1 MKNYLI
7 NTKATSNVI
16 SESRNFYEVEQ
27 SLGNGSTKYGKIA
40 NIIACNSQYIDTIAE
55 CLGNYVSSV
64 CVADKLY
71 KQYHDDNHK
80 VNSWIKRNVYLDN
93 LEEKKMS
100 NDRFIKG
107 ITINL
112 ITQLGVKYGIR
123 GIHHLLNEKEKIT
136 IFNEI
141 DTLLRYYTYIN
152 LDNKVCNQNMAKI
165 ELMKIEDTF
174 PLNNKQTQKLN
185 KISIPNS
192 IDMLNLKTISQL
204 DDTLKESISYLIY
217 SIHMQ
222 KYGDNSDM
230 DKDIMELYSLLG
242 YGYTLSKE
250 LLRENDETYNEL
262 ITDQKKFLNI
272 SRSIFQNVAMEL
284 PTIDISNIKNK
295 AVEMATFDPYI
306 QRRKKASK
314 VGKGAGTTLAG
325 LLLKEPSLVVHGCA
339 TGLSILNI
347 DDYDKEII
355 RKKLLK
361 NSFDSNT
368 IDEILSRS
376 QLIHNNSIDK

>member
-1 MKNYLI
+1 MNNYLI
-7 NTKATSNVI
+7 NTSATSNVI
-16 SESRNFYEVEQ
+16 SESRNFYDVEQ
-27 SLGNGSTKYGKIA
+27 SLSNSSTKYGKIA
-40 NIIACNSQYIDTIAE
+40 NIIAYNSQYIDTIAE

-64 CVADKLY
+64 CVSNTLY
-71 KQYHDDNHK
+71 NQYHDDNHK

-93 LEEKKMS
+93 LEEQKMFH
-100 NDRFIKG
+100 NRLFKG

-112 ITQLGVKYGIR
+112 ITQLGIKYGIR
-123 GIHHLLNEKEKIT
+123 GIHHILTEKEKIT

-141 DTLLRYYTYIN
+141 DNLLRYYTYIN
-152 LDNKVCNQNMAKI
+152 LDSKVCNPNMAKI
-165 ELMKIEDTF
+165 ELIKIENTF
-174 PLNNKQTQKLN
+174 PLNNKQTKKLN

-192 IDMLNLKTISQL
+192 IDMLNLNTISQL
-204 DDTLKESISYLIY
+204 DDALKESISYLIY

-242 YGYTLSKE
+242 YSYNLSKE
-250 LLRENDETYNEL
+250 LLRENNETYNEVV
-262 ITDQKKFLNI
+262 TDHKKFLNI
-272 SRSIFQNVAMEL
+272 SRSIFQSIAMEL
-284 PTIDISNIKNK
+284 PNTDIYSIKNK

-306 QRRKKASK
+306 QRRRKTSMF
-314 VGKGAGTTLAG
+314 GKGAGITLAG
-325 LLLKEPSLVVHGCA
+325 LFLKEPSLVVHGCT

-355 RKKLLK
+355 RKKFLK

-376 QLIHNNSIDK
+376 QLIHNKSIDE